1 MSKLTQFPTREV
13 DKTLDLGET
22 KLTHRP
28 IPKWNKSAIASLSP
42 VEITHLSC
50 EELAEIIEEAGYLL
64 PQPIDPARLR
74 ACNREI
80 LERLAHLARQCCRNR
95 GY

>member
-1 MSKLTQFPTREV
+1 MSKLTRFPQH
-13 DKTLDLGET
+13 DLDETTDLSET

-42 VEITHLSC
+42 VEITHISC
-50 EELAEIIEEAGYLL
+50 EDLAEIIAEAGYLL

-74 ACNREI
+74 NCNREI